1 MNPGYCSRVQDFV
14 VGRVG
19 YGHVKFIGETDVRC
33 LDLDSIVKFNRCE
46 VVVYEDD
53 SSKPLVGEGLNKPAE
68 VTLLLKAKSLN
79 NLTEDHLR
87 EIVGKLKCK
96 TESQGAEFISFD
108 PIQGEWKFLV
118 QHFSRFGLGEED
130 EEDIPM
136 DDVSEEV
143 QEPAGMNGS
152 EASDV
157 DEETVSVNGTLLSH
171 SLPAHLGLDPVRMKD
186 LRMLLFS
193 AKEDEVEDLSG
204 ILSHDSPPFAKE
216 SSKSPL
222 HHSSRKTVR
231 KMNTPHIRKT
241 PLALIE
247 YHPGSFSSNSPG
259 AILMAQQN
267 KGWHLTAPKSE
278 GFVLDLKDKTPV
290 TGSHSRYIVDAAL
303 FMGRSFRVGWGPNGM
318 LVHSGMPVGSADS
331 GIVLSSVINVE
342 KVAIDKVTRDESNKV
357 RAELSDL
364 CFSSPLNLHK
374 DLNHE
379 TKKLEL
385 GTFGLKLQ
393 KLVCNRLTLPD
404 ICRRY
409 IDIIERQLEVPTLS
423 SASRILLMHQVL
435 VWELIKVLFS
445 SRKMGGQV
453 KPLEDDEEDM
463 LPDGRESYP
472 DVDQEALP
480 LIRRAEFSYWLQES
494 VYHRVQEEVSSLDES
509 SDLEHILLL
518 LTGRQLDAAV
528 ELAASRGD
536 VRLSCLLS
544 EAGGSPANRAD
555 IAHQLDLWRKNGLD
569 FSFIEEDRVRLL
581 ELLAGNIHGALQGVK
596 IDWKRFLGLLMWYQ
610 LPPDISLPVVF
621 NTYQK
626 LLNEGNAP
634 YPVPVYIDEGPIE
647 DANNWVVNDRF
658 DLAYYLMLLHARQEN
673 DFGALKTMF
682 SAFASTNDPL
692 DYHMI
697 WHQRAVLEA
706 IGTFS
711 SNDLHV
717 LDMAF
722 VSQLLCLGQCHWAIY
737 VVLHMPHR
745 EDYPYL
751 QATVIREILFQYSE
765 VWSTQES
772 QWEFIENLGI
782 PSAWLHEALVS
793 WFLEAVISCRLV
805 NYVLPFS
812 EPSMIMFFEFLS
824 CMFPVSFETA
834 YLHYINNTWNVA
846 YMNLLLLLKL
856 RCDSIMVFLLLLMI
870 IIPEFSLMGFSS
882 PTPLSFS
889 LPIVQAIYF
898 SYIGD
903 LPKAL
908 DHFLECGIWQRAHSI
923 FMISVAHSLFL
934 SGKHS
939 DIWRLATSMEDY
951 KSEIEDWDLGAGIYI
966 SFYLLRSSM
975 QDDSNTMTE
984 LDTLENKND
993 ACSDFIGRLNKSLA
1007 VWSSKLSVDARVV
1020 YSKMAEEICS
1030 LLLSDSG
1037 EGSTGEAQLNCFDT
1051 VFRGAMPEDLR
1062 SYHLQDAVSLFTC
1075 YLSEI
1080 AQ

>member
-1 MNPGYCSRVQDFV
+1 
-14 VGRVG
+14 
-19 YGHVKFIGETDVRC
+19 
-33 LDLDSIVKFNRCE
+33 
-46 VVVYEDD
+46 
-53 SSKPLVGEGLNKPAE
+53 
-68 VTLLLKAKSLN
+68 
-79 NLTEDHLR
+79 
-87 EIVGKLKCK
+87 
-96 TESQGAEFISFD
+96 
-108 PIQGEWKFLV
+108 
-118 QHFSRFGLGEED
+118 
-130 EEDIPM
+130 
-136 DDVSEEV
+136 
-143 QEPAGMNGS
+143 
-152 EASDV
+152 
-157 DEETVSVNGTLLSH
+157 
-171 SLPAHLGLDPVRMKD
+171 
-186 LRMLLFS
+186 
-193 AKEDEVEDLSG
+193 
-204 ILSHDSPPFAKE
+204 
-216 SSKSPL
+216 
-222 HHSSRKTVR
+222 
-231 KMNTPHIRKT
+231 
-241 PLALIE
+241 
-247 YHPGSFSSNSPG
+247 
-259 AILMAQQN
+259 MAQQN
-267 KGWHLTAPKSE
+267 KGLHLTAPKSE

-290 TGSHSRYIVDAAL
+290 TGSHSCNIVDAAL

-318 LVHSGMPVGSADS
+318 LVHSGMPVGTADS
-331 GIVLSSVINVE
+331 GIVLSSLINVE

-357 RAELSDL
+357 RAELTDL

-423 SASRILLMHQVL
+423 SASRVLLMHQVL

-453 KPLEDDEEDM
+453 KSVEDEEEDM
-463 LPDGRESYP
+463 IADGRESYP

-480 LIRRAEFSYWLQES
+480 LIRRAVYWLQES

-536 VRLSCLLS
+536 VRLSCLVS

-647 DANNWVVNDRF
+647 DASNWVANDRF

-751 QATVIREILFQYSE
+751 QATVIREILFQYCE

-782 PSAWLHEALVS
+782 PSAWLHEAL
-793 WFLEAVISCRLV
+793 
-805 NYVLPFS
+805 
-812 EPSMIMFFEFLS
+812 
-824 CMFPVSFETA
+824 
-834 YLHYINNTWNVA
+834 
-846 YMNLLLLLKL
+846 
-856 RCDSIMVFLLLLMI
+856 
-870 IIPEFSLMGFSS
+870 
-882 PTPLSFS
+882 
-889 LPIVQAIYF
+889 AIYF

-908 DHFLECGIWQRAHSI
+908 DHFLECGNWQRAHSI

-939 DIWRLATSMEDY
+939 EIWRLATSMEDY

-975 QDDSNTMTE
+975 QEDSNTMTE

-993 ACSDFIGRLNKSLA
+993 ACSDFIGHLNKSLA

-1051 VFRGAMPEDLR
+1051 VFRGPMPEDLR

-1080 AQ
+1080 AQIFLLEGFEMES

>member
-1 MNPGYCSRVQDFV
+1 M
-14 VGRVG
+14 
-19 YGHVKFIGETDVRC
+19 
-33 LDLDSIVKFNRCE
+33 
-46 VVVYEDD
+46 
-53 SSKPLVGEGLNKPAE
+53 
-68 VTLLLKAKSLN
+68 
-79 NLTEDHLR
+79 
-87 EIVGKLKCK
+87 
-96 TESQGAEFISFD
+96 
-108 PIQGEWKFLV
+108 
-118 QHFSRFGLGEED
+118 
-130 EEDIPM
+130 
-136 DDVSEEV
+136 
-143 QEPAGMNGS
+143 
-152 EASDV
+152 
-157 DEETVSVNGTLLSH
+157 
-171 SLPAHLGLDPVRMKD
+171 
-186 LRMLLFS
+186 
-193 AKEDEVEDLSG
+193 
-204 ILSHDSPPFAKE
+204 LSHDSPPFAKE

-267 KGWHLTAPKSE
+267 KSLHLTAPKSE
-278 GFVLDLKDKTPV
+278 GFLLDLKDKTPV
-290 TGSHSRYIVDAAL
+290 TGSHSRNIVDAAL

-357 RAELSDL
+357 RAELTDL

-374 DLNHE
+374 DLIHE

-435 VWELIKVLFS
+435 VWELINLFS

-453 KPLEDDEEDM
+453 KPVEDEEEDIYQMGGKVIQM
-463 LPDGRESYP
+463 LTRKHFHLLGE
-472 DVDQEALP
+472 QN
-480 LIRRAEFSYWLQES
+480 S
-494 VYHRVQEEVSSLDES
+494 VIGCKRVFT
-509 SDLEHILLL
+509 I
-518 LTGRQLDAAV
+518 LDAAV

-555 IAHQLDLWRKNGLD
+555 LAHQLDLWRKNGLD
-569 FSFIEEDRVRLL
+569 FSFIEEERVRLL

-596 IDWKRFLGLLMWYQ
+596 IDWKSCSVLGNV
-610 LPPDISLPVVF
+610 I
-621 NTYQK
+621 
-626 LLNEGNAP
+626 
-634 YPVPVYIDEGPIE
+634 GPSMC
-647 DANNWVVNDRF
+647 WR
-658 DLAYYLMLLHARQEN
+658 
-673 DFGALKTMF
+673 
-682 SAFASTNDPL
+682 
-692 DYHMI
+692 
-697 WHQRAVLEA
+697 
-706 IGTFS
+706 
-711 SNDLHV
+711 
-717 LDMAF
+717 
-722 VSQLLCLGQCHWAIY
+722 
-737 VVLHMPHR
+737 
-745 EDYPYL
+745 
-751 QATVIREILFQYSE
+751 
-765 VWSTQES
+765 TQES

-782 PSAWLHEALVS
+782 PSAWLHEALQ
-793 WFLEAVISCRLV
+793 
-805 NYVLPFS
+805 YG
-812 EPSMIMFFEFLS
+812 
-824 CMFPVSFETA
+824 
-834 YLHYINNTWNVA
+834 
-846 YMNLLLLLKL
+846 
-856 RCDSIMVFLLLLMI
+856 VFDDDYY
-870 IIPEFSLMGFSS
+870 PEFFSWVSHPPPLS
-882 PTPLSFS
+882 PTPMCRQS
-889 LPIVQAIYF
+889 IF
-898 SYIGD
+898 SYSGD

-908 DHFLECGIWQRAHSI
+908 DHFLECGNWQRAHSI

-939 DIWRLATSMEDY
+939 EIWRLTTSMEDY

-975 QDDSNTMTE
+975 QEDSNTMTE

-993 ACSDFIGRLNKSLA
+993 ACSDFISRLNKSLA

-1051 VFRGAMPEDLR
+1051 VFRAYARGPPVIPFAGCCLTFYMLSFGDSTVIPFSYICHLLIEFCNYGMLLFGSDLR
-1062 SYHLQDAVSLFTC
+1062 Y
-1075 YLSEI
+1075 
-1080 AQ
+1080 

>member
-1 MNPGYCSRVQDFV
+1 MEVDVGIIKPISVPQSQSKRRRISMDGADTALSHQLLPEVENSLPTVRSSDYYTKPCLSELAIREFMNPGYCSRVQDFV

-96 TESQGAEFISFD
+96 TESQGAEFLSFD

-204 ILSHDSPPFAKE
+204 MLSHDSPPFAKE

-267 KGWHLTAPKSE
+267 KSLHLTAPKSE

-290 TGSHSRYIVDAAL
+290 TGSHSRNIVDAAL

-357 RAELSDL
+357 RAELTDL
-364 CFSSPLNLHK
+364 CFNSPLNLHK

-385 GTFGLKLQ
+385 GTSGLKLQ

-453 KPLEDDEEDM
+453 KPVEDEEEDM
-463 LPDGRESYP
+463 IPDGRESYP
-472 DVDQEALP
+472 DVEQEALP

-647 DANNWVVNDRF
+647 DASNWVVNDRF
-658 DLAYYLMLLHARQEN
+658 DLSYYLMLLHARQEN

-697 WHQRAVLEA
+697 WHQCAVLEA

-751 QATVIREILFQYSE
+751 QATVIREILFQYCE
-765 VWSTQES
+765 IWRTQES

-805 NYVLPFS
+805 IYVLPFP
-812 EPSMIMFFEFLS
+812 EPSKIMFLEFLS
-824 CMFPVSFETA
+824 CMLPVSFETA
-834 YLHYINNTWNVA
+834 YLHYINNDTWNVA
-846 YMNLLLLLKL
+846 
-856 RCDSIMVFLLLLMI
+856 
-870 IIPEFSLMGFSS
+870 
-882 PTPLSFS
+882 
-889 LPIVQAIYF
+889 
-898 SYIGD
+898 
-903 LPKAL
+903 
-908 DHFLECGIWQRAHSI
+908 
-923 FMISVAHSLFL
+923 
-934 SGKHS
+934 
-939 DIWRLATSMEDY
+939 
-951 KSEIEDWDLGAGIYI
+951 
-966 SFYLLRSSM
+966 
-975 QDDSNTMTE
+975 
-984 LDTLENKND
+984 
-993 ACSDFIGRLNKSLA
+993 
-1007 VWSSKLSVDARVV
+1007 
-1020 YSKMAEEICS
+1020 
-1030 LLLSDSG
+1030 
-1037 EGSTGEAQLNCFDT
+1037 
-1051 VFRGAMPEDLR
+1051 
-1062 SYHLQDAVSLFTC
+1062 
-1075 YLSEI
+1075 
-1080 AQ
+1080 